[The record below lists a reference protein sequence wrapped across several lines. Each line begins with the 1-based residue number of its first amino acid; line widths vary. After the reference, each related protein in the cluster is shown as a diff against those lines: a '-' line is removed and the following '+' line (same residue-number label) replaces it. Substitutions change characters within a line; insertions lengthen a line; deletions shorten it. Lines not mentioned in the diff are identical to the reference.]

1 MISGNRSLIQ
11 KITAKISREGPISF
25 KTFMEMAL
33 YEPEEGYYSSPGE
46 PFGAGGDFY
55 TSPDVHP
62 LFSQMVGRQLAQMAG
77 ILQDSSRFDLVEGG
91 PGNGQMASQ
100 LLRTLQKNE
109 PELFHRLTYYM
120 VERSPALI
128 ERQKAL
134 FLSAPEFYQK
144 IRWAGSL
151 KELPPIEGC
160 IFSNELMDAFP
171 VHRVV
176 WKDGKLLEIHVDF
189 KAKQLAVPVRSAG
202 FGGIGGVH
210 EVNPHGSLNMTDGQF
225 VEILF
230 PLSPEIELYF
240 KAFPVNRV
248 DGQEA
253 EVNLNALSWLK
264 EAGRKLKKGFV
275 LTIDYGYLADEIHS
289 IKRKKG
295 TLLCY
300 RNHQAGTD
308 PYQWIG
314 EQDMTAH
321 INFSALHQAGLE
333 ENLLPLGLAD
343 QAQFLI
349 GLGILGEMERHLR
362 TVGDPPGDPEFRAMK
377 HLIHPEGLG
386 AVFKVFIQ
394 QKGVGTAALDGLK
407 FSIKSSFP

>member
-11 KITAKISREGPISF
+11 KITAKISEEGPISF

-33 YEPEEGYYSSPGE
+33 YEPEGGYYSSPEE
-46 PFGAGGDFY
+46 PFGAEGDFY

-77 ILQDSSRFDLVEGG
+77 TLRDTSRFVLVEGG
-91 PGNGQMASQ
+91 PGNGQMALQ
-100 LLRTLQKNE
+100 LLRMLQKSE

-120 VERSPALI
+120 VERSPVLI

-134 FLSAPEFYQK
+134 FQSAPEFYHK
-144 IRWAGSL
+144 IRWADSL

-176 WKDGKLLEIHVDF
+176 WKGRLHEIYV
-189 KAKQLAVPVRSAG
+189 G
-202 FGGIGGVH
+202 FEG
-210 EVNPHGSLNMTDGQF
+210 GQF
-225 VEILF
+225 TEILL
-230 PLSPEIELYF
+230 PPSPEIELYF
-240 KAFPVNRV
+240 KAFPASWIE
-248 DGQEA
+248 GQEA
-253 EVNLNALSWLK
+253 EVNLKALSWLK
-264 EAGRKLKKGFV
+264 EAGRQLKKGFV
-275 LTIDYGYLADEIHS
+275 LTIDYGYLSDEIFS

-321 INFSALHQAGLE
+321 INFSALYQAGLE
-333 ENLLPLGLAD
+333 ENLLPLGLAE

-349 GLGILGEMERHLR
+349 GLGILDEMEGHLR
-362 TVGDPPGDPEFRAMK
+362 KVGDPLRDPEFRAMK

-394 QKGVGTAALDGLK
+394 QKGVGEAVLDGLK
-407 FSIKSSFP
+407 FAIKSPFP

>member
-1 MISGNRSLIQ
+1 MISGNRFLIQ
-11 KITAKISREGPISF
+11 KMTAKISREGPISF

-77 ILQDSSRFDLVEGG
+77 FLRDSSRFDLVEGG
-91 PGNGQMASQ
+91 PGNGQMALQ
-100 LLRTLQKNE
+100 LLRTLQENE

-120 VERSPALI
+120 VENSPALM

-134 FLSAPEFYQK
+134 FESAPEFYQK

-160 IFSNELMDAFP
+160 IISNELMDAFP
-171 VHRVV
+171 VHRIV
-176 WKDGKLLEIHVDF
+176 WKGKL
-189 KAKQLAVPVRSAG
+189 
-202 FGGIGGVH
+202 H
-210 EVNPHGSLNMTDGQF
+210 EVYVGYEEDQF
-225 VEILF
+225 VEILS
-230 PLSPEIELYF
+230 PPSPEVELYF
-240 KAFPVNRV
+240 KAFPANWI

-333 ENLLPLGLAD
+333 ENLLPLGLAE

-349 GLGILGEMERHLR
+349 GLGILDEMERHVR
-362 TVGDPPGDPEFRAMK
+362 TVGNPPGDPEFRAMK

-394 QKGVGTAALDGLK
+394 QKGVGAAALDGLK
-407 FSIKSSFP
+407 YSIKSSFP